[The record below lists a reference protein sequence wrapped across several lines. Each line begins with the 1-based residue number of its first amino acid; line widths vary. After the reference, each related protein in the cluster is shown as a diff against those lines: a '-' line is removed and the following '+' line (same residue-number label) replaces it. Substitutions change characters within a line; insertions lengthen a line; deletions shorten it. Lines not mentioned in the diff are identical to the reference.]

1 MSFRVDVED
10 EGVTPGDWFWAS
22 LEPLLGEAV
31 PSFESFFLDDLLG
44 SFPRD
49 SCKGASVRAS
59 PEVGDGRQWGDENC
73 RVGRRGIGEE

>member
-49 SCKGASVRAS
+49 RTLWLKRFIFADNSFSVQPR
-59 PEVGDGRQWGDENC
+59 EVAGNGSWP
-73 RVGRRGIGEE
+73 